1 MLVNRLLHA
10 SKVGCFTHALDQL
23 RYALRNLRPSL
34 RSLSHLTQI
43 SHVGQTLA
51 NANGHPSGRSDRSDR
66 ARARDVLEL
75 GVKIGLII
83 GLVVY
88 LVLVIGLRDVGSVP
102 VRREL
107 AFLAALAIRLGRC
120 CAVGKGRS
128 LLRLAAFS
136 AVVVALYGLPIA
148 PV

>member
-1 MLVNRLLHA
+1 MVVVGRLVANTLL
-10 SKVGCFTHALDQL
+10 KLVGLIVVIGVVL
-23 RYALRNLRPSL
+23 
-34 RSLSHLTQI
+34 
-43 SHVGQTLA
+43 G
-51 NANGHPSGRSDRSDR
+51 
-66 ARARDVLEL
+66 DVLEL

-83 GLVVY
+83 GLVY

-148 PV
+148 SV

>member
-1 MLVNRLLHA
+1 MVVVGRLVANTLLNL
-10 SKVGCFTHALDQL
+10 VGLIVVIGVVL
-23 RYALRNLRPSL
+23 
-34 RSLSHLTQI
+34 
-43 SHVGQTLA
+43 G
-51 NANGHPSGRSDRSDR
+51 
-66 ARARDVLEL
+66 DVLEL

-88 LVLVIGLRDVGSVP
+88 LVLVIGLRDVGIVP
-102 VRREL
+102 VRREP

-136 AVVVALYGLPIA
+136 AVVVALCGLPIA
-148 PV
+148 SV